1 MPTLKELL
9 DQTTVLHSHLC
20 PRQVLGVRMGLYAG
34 ELLGLPVPQADKRLY
49 TIMETDGC
57 AADGVAVAVN
67 CWVGRRTM
75 RIEDYG
81 KVAAT
86 FVDTQTS
93 QALRLVPR
101 PDVRHTAR
109 AYAPQAE
116 SKWEAQLIGYQ
127 LMPAAEL
134 FAVREVVL
142 RTPIERII
150 SRPGRKALCAVCGE
164 EIMNEREVVRDG
176 LVLCCACAG
185 ESYYEMP
192 MLIELQMLTPGSLPQ
207 PAHSNR

>member
-9 DQTTVLHSHLC
+9 DTTTAMHRHLC

-75 RIEDYG
+75 RVEDYG

-86 FVDTQTS
+86 FVDTQTG

-101 PDVRHTAR
+101 PTVRQAAR
-109 AYAPQAE
+109 AYAVDA
-116 SKWEAQLIGYQ
+116 SNKWDAQLIGYQ
-127 LMPAAEL
+127 LMPYSEL
-134 FAVREVVL
+134 FDVREVVL
-142 RTPIERII
+142 HTPVEQLI
-150 SRPGRKALCAVCGE
+150 SRPGRKALCQACGE
-164 EIMNEREVVRDG
+164 EIMNEREVWVEG
-176 LVLCCACAG
+176 VTLCRACAG
-185 ESYYEMP
+185 GGYYDLAES
-192 MLIELQMLTPGSLPQ
+192 LRLPL
-207 PAHSNR
+207 PEYLVVA

>member
-9 DQTTVLHSHLC
+9 DPTAAMHRHLC

-34 ELLGLPVPQADKRLY
+34 ELLGLTLPQADKRLY

-86 FVDTQTS
+86 FVDTATDR
-93 QALRLVPR
+93 ALRIAPR
-101 PDVRHTAR
+101 PTVRR
-109 AYAPQAE
+109 AACTYVPEAVNR
-116 SKWEAQLIGYQ
+116 WEAQLVGYQ
-127 LMPAAEL
+127 LLPAGEMFDA
-134 FAVREVVL
+134 REVAL
-142 RTPIERII
+142 RTPIEAII
-150 SRPGRKALCAVCGE
+150 SRPGRKALCEVCGE
-164 EIMNEREVVRDG
+164 EIMNEREVVQDG
-176 LVLCCACAG
+176 ATLCRACAG
-185 ESYYEMP
+185 ASYYD
-192 MLIELQMLTPGSLPQ
+192 LTLGFILPLHQ
-207 PAHSNR
+207 TACAQNMTRQ